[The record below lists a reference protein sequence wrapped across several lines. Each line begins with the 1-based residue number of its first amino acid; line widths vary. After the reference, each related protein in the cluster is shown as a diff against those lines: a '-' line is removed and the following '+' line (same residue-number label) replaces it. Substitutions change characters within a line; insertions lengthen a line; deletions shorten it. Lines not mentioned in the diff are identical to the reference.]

1 MALTDATHDAQDF
14 VPAAEVE
21 EVELYHPKTWLG
33 KYVFSQ
39 DAKIIALQYSITAM
53 AVGLLAL
60 VLSVL
65 MRIQLAW
72 PGAVSFITP
81 DAYLQFV
88 TMHGMIMVIYLL
100 TALFL
105 GGFGNYLI
113 PLMLGARDMVFPYV
127 NMISYWVY
135 LFAVL
140 LLLASFF
147 TPGGPTGSG
156 WTLYPPQAI
165 LPGTPGASW
174 GITLMVI
181 SLAFFVIGFTMGG
194 LNYVVTV
201 LQARTRG
208 MTLMRMP
215 LTIWAIFTATILAL
229 LAFPAL
235 LVSAIMMSLDNL
247 LGTSYFMPA
256 IVSLGQQLDHS
267 GGSPVLFQ
275 HLFWFFGHP
284 EVYIVALPAFGIVS
298 ELLSVHARKNIFG
311 YRLMV
316 WAIVVIGGLSFVVWA
331 HHMYVSGMNPYFGFF
346 FATTTLIIAVPTA
359 IKVYNWVLTLWRGN
373 IRLTVP
379 MLFAIGFV
387 FTFINGG
394 LTGIFLGNVIV
405 DVPLSDTYFVVAH
418 FHMVM
423 AVSPILAVFGAVYH
437 WYPKITGRMLNEGLG
452 KFHFWVTFVGLY
464 CLYYP
469 MHYLGILGVPRRY
482 FSNVGA
488 NGLPDWI
495 PESAQFVNIWISI
508 AAIVVASVQLLF
520 LYNLYRSATHGKP
533 AGGNPWGA
541 TTLEWQTSDT
551 PPTHGNFGKELP
563 SVYRWAYDY
572 SVPGAEEDFIPQN
585 VPASKNT
592 GQAS

>member
-1 MALTDATHDAQDF
+1 MALTDVTHDAQDF
-14 VPAAEVE
+14 VPAVEVE

-60 VLSVL
+60 VLSLL

-72 PGAVSFITP
+72 PGALSFITP
-81 DAYLQFV
+81 DAYIQFV

-165 LPGTPGASW
+165 LPGTPGSGW

-181 SLAFFVIGFTMGG
+181 SLVFFVIGFTMGG

-215 LTIWAIFTATILAL
+215 LPIWAIFTATVLAL

-235 LVSAIMMSLDNL
+235 LVSCIMMTLDNL

-256 IVSLGQQLDHS
+256 IVSLGQQLDYS

-298 ELLSVHARKNIFG
+298 DLLSVHARKNIFG

-379 MLFAIGFV
+379 MLYAIGFV

-452 KFHFWVTFVGLY
+452 RFHFWVTFVGLY

-482 FSNVGA
+482 FSNVGP
-488 NGLPDWI
+488 NGLPDFI
-495 PESAQFVNIWISI
+495 PDSAQFVNIWITI
-508 AAIVVASVQLLF
+508 AAICVASSQLVF
-520 LYNLYRSATHGKP
+520 LYNLFASATRGKP

-541 TTLEWQTSDT
+541 TTLEWQTTNT

-585 VPASKNT
+585 VPAGKNT